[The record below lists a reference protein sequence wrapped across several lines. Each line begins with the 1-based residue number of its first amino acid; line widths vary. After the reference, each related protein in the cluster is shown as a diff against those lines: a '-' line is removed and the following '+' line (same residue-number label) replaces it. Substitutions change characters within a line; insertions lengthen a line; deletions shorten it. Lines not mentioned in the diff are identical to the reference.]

1 MMTAE
6 AAARS
11 AVELLRQLRA
21 GAAIVDHSREDSGLQ
36 AAGEGRV
43 IFGVGQ
49 AGIDELPDNPR
60 AVGLGEVGP
69 VPDACAVVAQGIE
82 RFLTK
87 RRVADLPC
95 LSKQKL
101 VRRLDHWRAMCKRD
115 RRIVAFAGFGMAL
128 RHRGKSECQDEQY
141 CDT

>member
-11 AVELLRQLRA
+11 AVKLLRQLRA
-21 GAAIVDHSREDSGLQ
+21 GAAIVDHSREASGLQ

-82 RFLTK
+82 RFLTN

-95 LSKQKL
+95 LSNQKL
-101 VRRLDHWRAMCKRD
+101 LLRPDPPRPLSKRD
-115 RRIVAFAGFGMAL
+115 
-128 RHRGKSECQDEQY
+128 
-141 CDT
+141 T